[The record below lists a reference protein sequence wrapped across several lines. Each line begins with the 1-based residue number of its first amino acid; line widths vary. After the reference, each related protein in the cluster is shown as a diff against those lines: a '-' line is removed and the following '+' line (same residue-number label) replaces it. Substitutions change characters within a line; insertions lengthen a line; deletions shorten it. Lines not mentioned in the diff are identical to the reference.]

1 MRVISNKRLVEFAVR
16 HPDADLPLQ
25 AWRKLMEVNEFHSFS
40 DLRRS
45 FSSVDLVG
53 DKYVFDIRGNHY
65 RLVTF
70 ISFSKQL
77 CFIKDVLTHTEYDKG
92 AWK

>member
-1 MRVISNKRLVEFAVR
+1 MRVISNKRLVEFANR
-16 HPDADLPLQ
+16 YPDADLPLQ
-25 AWRKLMEVNEFHSFS
+25 AWRKLMEVNEFQSFG

-45 FSSVDLVG
+45 FSSVDVVG

-77 CFIKDVLTHTEYDKG
+77 CFIKNVLTHTEYDKG